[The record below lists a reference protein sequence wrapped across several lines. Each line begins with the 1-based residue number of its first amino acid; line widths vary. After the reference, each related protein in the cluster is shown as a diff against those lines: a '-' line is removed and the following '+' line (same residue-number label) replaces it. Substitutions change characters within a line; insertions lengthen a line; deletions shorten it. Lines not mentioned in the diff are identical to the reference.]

1 MKLLPI
7 AAALSTA
14 LLAPNLYADETTPLE
29 FNGYM
34 RGGVGLSNEGGSNS
48 KWEVSKVGR
57 LGNENDLYGEFG
69 FKKEVYAEDDVSFV
83 VDSMLSYWQGQDE
96 NAADKSVDVVQ
107 LNVQAVG
114 LFEDKDIGIWA
125 GERYYQR
132 HDVHIVDNYYWD
144 VSGIGAGVEHINMGP
159 GKLSVAVIQDTV
171 TGDVFDGKETT
182 AMIADIRYAGIPLW
196 NNADLEVGIDMNFA
210 NEKQGQTVDADD
222 SVMLTASLNQNLA
235 GGFNKT
241 ILQVANSG
249 YAEQM
254 TTFGTG
260 KGIVRDANNN
270 DADGF
275 RLINW
280 GVLAIGENIEFG
292 HTVRYAASSGV
303 GANNSD
309 DESFSA
315 VIRPLY
321 KWDKRMRTIL
331 EIGGF
336 VETIDNQD
344 GAGGK
349 FTVAQAWVPQV
360 GFWSRPEFRIFAT
373 YLNDAEND
381 NAFGEGKNSEMS
393 VGMQV
398 EAWW

>member
-14 LLAPNLYADETTPLE
+14 LLTPNLFAGETTPLE

-48 KWEVSKVGR
+48 KWEVNKVGR

-69 FKKEVYAEDDVSFV
+69 FKKELYSEDDVSFL
-83 VDSMLSYWQGQDE
+83 VDSMLAYWQGQDD

-107 LNVQAVG
+107 LNIQAVG
-114 LFEDKDIGIWA
+114 LFEDKDVAMWA

-132 HDVHIVDNYYWD
+132 HDVHIIDNYYWD
-144 VSGIGAGVEHINMGP
+144 VSGIGGGVEHIKMGP
-159 GKLSVAVIQDTV
+159 GKLSVALIQDTV
-171 TGDVFDGKETT
+171 TGDIDDGKETT
-182 AMIADIRYAGIPLW
+182 AMIADVRYAGIQLW
-196 NNADLEVGIDMNFA
+196 DKADLELGVDMNFA
-210 NEKQGQTVDADD
+210 NEKQGQSVDADD
-222 SVMLTASLNQNLA
+222 SVLFTASLNQ
-235 GGFNKT
+235 GFSTGFNKT
-241 ILQVANSG
+241 IVQVANSG

-254 TTFGTG
+254 ATFGTG
-260 KGIVRDANNN
+260 KGIVRDVGNNN
-270 DADGF
+270 AEGF
-275 RLINW
+275 RIINW
-280 GVLAIGENIEFG
+280 GVVSIGDNIEFG
-292 HTVRYAASSGV
+292 HTVRYASASDV
-303 GANNSD
+303 GSNNSD

-321 KWDKRMRTIL
+321 KWDERMRTVV

-336 VETIDNQD
+336 VENINNKD
-344 GAGGK
+344 GAGSK
-349 FTVAQAWVPQV
+349 FTLAQAWVPQV

-373 YLNDAEND
+373 YLNDSENE
-381 NAFGEGKNSEMS
+381 NTFGEGKSSEVS